1 MRIKIIAL
9 VHEKLYKSEQF
20 SNINLNDYLTELTSY
35 YKNIFNKSNGDS
47 VNFKI
52 ECLNL
57 NFEISKSITFGLFL
71 NELITNSLKYAKV
84 DHKVSISISIRLEG
98 DNIIFDYKDEGN
110 GVSEKV
116 KNGEDIGFGYKLI
129 KTFLRQLKGEIN
141 YNESKHYD
149 ITVVFNKYSILK

>member
-1 MRIKIIAL
+1 M
-9 VHEKLYKSEQF
+9 
-20 SNINLNDYLTELTSY
+20 
-35 YKNIFNKSNGDS
+35 
-47 VNFKI
+47 
-52 ECLNL
+52 
-57 NFEISKSITFGLFL
+57 
-71 NELITNSLKYAKV
+71 ITNSLKYAKV

-149 ITVVFNKYSILK
+149 ITVVFNKYSILKWKKE